1 MYDEVVNSHSFTN
14 LILCGGEIRSV
25 KREKKEKKEKK
36 MNSVDNKK
44 GKITDRRKKFTQRKY
59 VKK

>member
-1 MYDEVVNSHSFTN
+1 MYDEVVKSHSFTN

-36 MNSVDNKK
+36 KIALIIRR
-44 GKITDRRKKFTQRKY
+44 GK
-59 VKK
+59 